1 MPAVGITS
9 KMSRDTTDQVEAVGG
24 EDGIRLESVVKH
36 FGDTPAVDEVTLSIR
51 EGEFFSLLGP
61 SGCGKTTLLRIVAGF
76 ETPDR
81 GRVVVHGKDVTRLSP
96 QKRPTAM
103 VFQNYALFPTMTV
116 GGNVEYGLRVR
127 RWSKVDRRRRVR
139 ETLERVGLLE
149 LEERPVALLSGGQ
162 QQRVAVARALAVEP
176 EVLLFDEP
184 LSNLDVG
191 LRERTRAELREL
203 QHRLGITTIYVTH
216 DQEEALALSDR
227 IAVMQSGKLREIGT
241 PRQLYDSPKSAFVAQ
256 FLGGANLIRGDDEI
270 RKLTGESPPA
280 GRCLAVRP
288 EEIRP
293 APSGGG
299 LEVEIKAEQYLGP
312 FVELTAHTPSLQ
324 IRIRTAPDTPRG
336 ALGRVV
342 ANRWTWV
349 EDSSAR

>member
-1 MPAVGITS
+1 MSTRNTDHGTTYSRENGI
-9 KMSRDTTDQVEAVGG
+9 V
-24 EDGIRLESVVKH
+24 LESVAKH
-36 FGDTPAVDEVTLSIR
+36 FGDTAAVDDVTLSIR

-96 QKRPTAM
+96 QHRPTAM

-127 RWSKVDRRRRVR
+127 RWAKSDRKRRVR
-139 ETLERVGLLE
+139 ETLGRVGMLE

-162 QQRVAVARALAVEP
+162 QQRVAVARALAVQP

-184 LSNLDVG
+184 LSNLDVA
-191 LRERTRAELREL
+191 LRERTRTELREL
-203 QHRLGITTIYVTH
+203 QHRLQITTIYVTH

-227 IAVMQSGKLREIGT
+227 IGVMERGKLREIGT

-256 FLGGANLIRGDDEI
+256 FLGGANLVRGVDEI
-270 RKLTGESPPA
+270 RKLTGETPPA
-280 GRCLAVRP
+280 GQCLAVRP
-288 EEIRP
+288 EDIRP
-293 APSGGG
+293 APTGSG
-299 LEVEIKAEQYLGP
+299 LEVAIESEQYLGAY
-312 FVELTAHTPSLQ
+312 VEFSARASGLL
-324 IRIRTAPDTPRG
+324 IRIRTAPDTPREPWG
-336 ALGRVV
+336 TVV

-349 EDSSAR
+349 VDTPAA